1 MLKAPAC
8 LEPLTS
14 GSVRNLPMLVGK
26 PSSSPNPILHS
37 PEREASEYY
46 EGPCL
51 VVTPHWRAA
60 PKTAMSTELVA
71 CGKGRITAATG
82 LCHALLPLL

>member
-1 MLKAPAC
+1 
-8 LEPLTS
+8 
-14 GSVRNLPMLVGK
+14 MLVGK

-60 PKTAMSTELVA
+60 PKTAMATDASGMPAA